1 MDWRTNILLTSTF
14 FPGVVFLIF
23 FVLNCF
29 VWGEKS
35 SGAVPFG
42 TMFALLVLWFG
53 ISMPLVFAGCARP
66 PPTSCPARRTT
77 RRPTSSPASCPTT
90 TACLH
95 PSTLLRHTSCAV
107 RAAAARHTAPR
118 QET

>member
-1 MDWRTNILLTSTF
+1 MGGVPAGYASAFLHKTLKGVDWRTNILLTSTF
-14 FPGVVFLIF
+14 FPGVVFLLF

-53 ISMPLVFAGCARP
+53 ISVPLVYLGSYIGYKLRQIDF
-66 PPTSCPARRTT
+66 PTKTNLIPRSI
-77 RRPTSSPASCPTT
+77 
-90 TACLH
+90 
-95 PSTLLRHTSCAV
+95 PSQAW
-107 RAAAARHTAPR
+107 
-118 QET
+118 